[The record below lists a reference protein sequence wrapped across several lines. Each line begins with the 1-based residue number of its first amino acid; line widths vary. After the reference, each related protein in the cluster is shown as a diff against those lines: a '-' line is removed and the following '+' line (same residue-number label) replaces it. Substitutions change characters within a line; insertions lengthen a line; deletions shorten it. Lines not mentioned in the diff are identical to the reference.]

1 VNPRTAVLR
10 HLRPGDTVAVIAP
23 AGPCHDAARLALIE
37 PLFARHGLHAHLY
50 PSCTARHEH
59 HDYLS
64 GSDDERLADVHTA
77 LADDNIKALF
87 ALRGGYGCARI
98 VDRIDVALLRTHHKP
113 IIGYSDLT
121 TLHALCTREGLPSFH
136 APMPASD
143 WLQDGAEDDTAVLFN
158 MLMQP
163 LPAGTVLAPTLAANN
178 WHLPGTA
185 TGRLAG
191 GNLAIVASLIGSP
204 FAVPVHNNILFLE
217 DVSEPPYR
225 VDRLLTQL
233 RLAGLLDAA
242 AGFVLGSFT
251 GDDGDAT
258 AVLQEHL
265 GRLNKPLIAG
275 WPAGHGQPN
284 RVLPL
289 GVVVTL
295 DAAAGSL
302 RIDQAVLA

>member
-1 VNPRTAVLR
+1 MTTLR
-10 HLRPGDTVAVIAP
+10 HLRPGDAVAVIAP
-23 AGPCHDAARLALIE
+23 AGPCHDAERLALIE
-37 PLFARHGLHAHLY
+37 PLFAHHGLQARLY

-59 HDYLS
+59 HSYLS
-64 GSDDERLADVHTA
+64 GSDDQRLADLHNA

-98 VDRIDVALLRTHHKP
+98 VDRIDAALLRTHAKP
-113 IIGYSDLT
+113 IIGYSDIT
-121 TLHALCTREGLPSFH
+121 TLHALCTREDLPSFH

-143 WLQDGAEDDTAVLFN
+143 WLQDGADDDTAALLDL
-158 MLMQP
+158 LMHP
-163 LPAGTVLAPTLAANN
+163 LPAGTLFAPTLAADA
-178 WHLPGTA
+178 WRVPGTA
-185 TGRLAG
+185 TGTLVG
-191 GNLAIVASLIGSP
+191 GNLAIVASLIGTP

-217 DVSEPPYR
+217 DVSEAPYR

-233 RLAGLLDAA
+233 RLAGALDAA

-251 GDDGDAT
+251 GDEGDAT

-289 GVVVTL
+289 GVMVHL
-295 DAAAGSL
+295 DAAAGSV
-302 RIDQAVLA
+302 RMGADVLA

>member
-1 VNPRTAVLR
+1 VSALLSPLR
-10 HLRPGDTVAVIAP
+10 HLRPGDNVAVIAP
-23 AGPCHDAARLALIE
+23 AGPCYDAGRSALIE
-37 PLFARHGLHAHLY
+37 PLFAHHGLHARLY
-50 PSCTARHEH
+50 PSCTARHTH

-64 GSDDERLADVHTA
+64 GSDDERLADVHAA
-77 LADDNIKALF
+77 LADDDVKAIF

-98 VDRIDVALLRTHHKP
+98 VGRIDTALLRAHRKP
-113 IIGYSDLT
+113 IIGYSDIT

-143 WLQDGAEDDTAVLFN
+143 WLQDGADEDTAALFT

-163 LPAGTVLAPTLAANN
+163 LPAGIVLAPALAANT
-178 WHLPGTA
+178 WHVPGTA
-185 TGRLAG
+185 TGQLVG
-191 GNLAIVASLIGSP
+191 GNLAIVASLIGTP

-233 RLAGLLDAA
+233 RLAGVLDAV

-258 AVLQEHL
+258 AVLQEFL
-265 GRLNKPLIAG
+265 GRLNKPLITG

-295 DAAAGSL
+295 DAAAGSV
-302 RIDQAVLA
+302 RITADVLV

>member
-37 PLFARHGLHAHLY
+37 PLFARHGLHAYLY
-50 PSCTARHEH
+50 PSCTARHIH

-98 VDRIDVALLRTHHKP
+98 VDRIDVALLRTHRKP

-143 WLQDGAEDDTAVLFN
+143 WLQDGAEADTTALFE

-163 LPAGTVLAPTLAANN
+163 LPAGAVLSPALAANT
-178 WHLPGTA
+178 WHVPGNT
-185 TGRLAG
+185 TGHLVG
-191 GNLAIVASLIGSP
+191 GNLAIVASLIGTP
-204 FAVPVHNNILFLE
+204 YAVPVHNNILFLE

-233 RLAGLLDAA
+233 RLAGVLDAA
-242 AGFVLGSFT
+242 VGFVLGSFT
-251 GDDGDAT
+251 VDDGDAT
-258 AVLQEHL
+258 AVVQEQL
-265 GRLNKPLIAG
+265 GRLNKPLITG

-289 GVVVTL
+289 GVPVTL
-295 DAAAGSL
+295 DAAAGAV
-302 RIDQAVLA
+302 RMEADVLA